1 MAEPIDPLVWM
12 DPDVRAALARRDI
25 GAVYLHLIGKGYR
38 QCAIA
43 ELTGQP
49 PSEVSA
55 IVNGRPVRSYDVL
68 VRIAEGLGVP
78 RGWMGLAYGEAGS
91 VPSPPEP
98 EVSDDKKR
106 RAFLAAASAAVL
118 DRPVLGEALLF
129 AQSSNSTPLPAKVG
143 AVDVAALRS
152 LTEQMRGLGRAGH
165 PGMPDVLGPIASR
178 ADGLLSVV
186 AGSEAIGRALRH
198 ALAELHTLTGWCAYD
213 MHLDDLA
220 RWHYSRALRL
230 AAEIGDAVGMVSTV
244 LHAAVIDRDR
254 GAPNDSL
261 KLLQLAQ
268 AKLASVRRDHPR
280 VPGLQLWLHV
290 QSAYAL
296 ALMDHPDD
304 VRRHLTRAAD
314 YPPLADPFEHADM
327 DNDRARIELRTGRL
341 DVAQHYAASSM
352 RIWNTEDHRRDC
364 ARARITLAVTHTI
377 VGDMDAPA
385 VAAAALDAVSELR
398 SLRGRAMLAPLEAAL
413 AVRRDSACAEL
424 AQRARELRTV
434 AAA

>member
-1 MAEPIDPLVWM
+1 MAEPVDSLVWKN
-12 DPDVRAALARRDI
+12 PEVRAALARRDI
-25 GAVYLHLIGKGYR
+25 RFVYLYLIGNGYK
-38 QCAIA
+38 QCEIA

-78 RGWMGLAYGEAGS
+78 RGWMGLAYGEAGL
-91 VPSPPEP
+91 VPASSGPEI
-98 EVSDDKKR
+98 SDDKKR
-106 RAFLAAASAAVL
+106 SAFLAAASAAVL

-129 AQSSNSTPLPAKVG
+129 EQSPSVTPLPVKVG
-143 AVDVAALRS
+143 AVDIAALRS
-152 LTEQMRGLGRAGH
+152 LTEQMRDLGRAGH
-165 PGMPDVLGPIASR
+165 PGMPDVLGPIASKAER
-178 ADGLLSVV
+178 LLSVA
-186 AGSEAIGRALRH
+186 AGSEAVGRGLRH

-220 RWHYSRALRL
+220 RWHYGRALRL

-254 GAPNDSL
+254 GAPNDAL

-268 AKLASVRRDHPR
+268 AKLAGVRGHPK

-296 ALMDHPDD
+296 AMMDHLDEA
-304 VRRHLTRAAD
+304 RRHLARAAN
-314 YPPLADPFEHADM
+314 YPSLADPFEHADM
-327 DNDRARIELRTGRL
+327 DNDRARIELIFGRF
-341 DVAQHYAASSM
+341 DVAEHYAASSV
-352 RIWNTEDHRRDC
+352 RTWSPQDHQRDG
-364 ARARITLAVTHTI
+364 ARALITLAVTHTI
-377 VGDMDAPA
+377 VGDLDAPTR
-385 VAAAALDAVSELR
+385 AAAALDAVSELR
-398 SLRGRAMLAPLEAAL
+398 SVRGRAMLAPLEAAL
-413 AVRRDSACAEL
+413 AARRESECADL
-424 AQRARELRTV
+424 AQRARELRAP